1 MVRKQEVT
9 ISCLLLSKSIMEV
22 LLRQLAPGDPSPK
35 KMKSPVSQNLI
46 KSPKKVLLQVIDF
59 L

>member
-22 LLRQLAPGDPSPK
+22 LLRQLARPFTKENEISCITEPHK
-35 KMKSPVSQNLI
+35 I
-46 KSPKKVLLQVIDF
+46 TKKVLLQVIDF